1 MPIMYFGDH
10 AMRALIHSPTPT
22 LSAKAWRLPPR
33 CLASYIAPSAR
44 ASSWSASDPSS
55 GKIAIPM
62 LTPRRSPC
70 IASGAVTA
78 CMIRSATS
86 RACSRPPGPPR
97 TPRPPPAGPTQQ
109 HDDLAPAETCH
120 GIDGAGGSLEPPRRL
135 AQHEVAGRM
144 AMDVI
149 DWLET
154 VEI

>member
-33 CLASYIAPSAR
+33 CLASYIAPA
-44 ASSWSASDPSS
+44 
-55 GKIAIPM
+55 
-62 LTPRRSPC
+62 
-70 IASGAVTA
+70 
-78 CMIRSATS
+78 
-86 RACSRPPGPPR
+86 GPP
-97 TPRPPPAGPTQQ
+97 QQ
-109 HDDLAPAETCH
+109 HDELVPAETCH

-154 VEI
+154 VEIYEQNREGSGVAARGGNGLLDTIVQERPVDESS